1 MIKYFIKKFYS
12 NVIIFFLLFTIL
24 IPSFTYSEN
33 IKVEDD
39 DKENENVLLVKF
51 RDDKNVESVSEYF
64 KIPKENVK
72 EVGNLNIFRINDLD
86 NSKKNKIY
94 EVENTTS
101 QIEFIEKPKKYTVT
115 LTPNDYSS
123 SEQWGLDKM
132 NATLAWDIVTGSSS
146 NIIAILDTGVNGTH
160 EDLTGK
166 VTAGRAFLDNGSTV
180 YDISA
185 NTDSDDHG
193 HGTSVAGVASAITN
207 NGKGISGT
215 DWNAQIMPIKIL
227 DSDGSGW
234 DDDIAD
240 GIIYAAQNGAKI
252 INMSLGGDTSSST
265 LESAINTAYNTHG
278 CIVVAASGNE
288 NTTPISYPARYTN
301 VIAVGAT
308 NSSDN
313 RCTPSDWGYDIYGD
327 PLGSNYGSD
336 LDVVAPGNNIKTTK
350 DTAAG
355 NEYRTASGTSLSTP
369 YISGIASLIWAKYPS
384 FTNTQVR
391 SYIENEAYKVSAMG
405 GADFHN
411 EYGFGRADMYRSLNP
426 TPSTNPADYTYS
438 IVSQNSSP
446 TLIPGNSYR
455 FDLTIKNTG
464 NTIWEKYKV
473 NLGTN
478 NPQDRVSGFIRED
491 LNNRNSSGWSYD
503 NRIYLQENKVSP
515 GENGTFSFYLTVP
528 DGMSPGV
535 YQEHFR
541 PVADNITWMTDNDI
555 YWNIIVKSAADSYR
569 PYEITYQNGFP
580 TLSQGEA
587 HQFVLK
593 IRNMGNST
601 WTRGKVN
608 LGPDRAQDRITGF
621 LREGANPSGWIYYNR
636 IYMVEDSVNPGQEAT
651 FSFWLTPPS
660 GMNSGTYREYFRPVA
675 DGITWMD
682 DKGIYWDITVR

>member
-1 MIKYFIKKFYS
+1 MIKKYFQKFYLGI
-12 NVIIFFLLFTIL
+12 IIFVFCIA
-24 IPSFTYSEN
+24 IIAPNFTYSE
-33 IKVEDD
+33 D
-39 DKENENVLLVKF
+39 ENSQENDNVLLIKF
-51 RDDKNVESVSEYF
+51 QQQETIEDISRDYN
-64 KIPKENVK
+64 IPEENID
-72 EVGNLNIFRINDLD
+72 EVGDLNIFRIQNPDQ
-86 NSKKNKIY
+86 SNKDKLY
-94 EVENTTS
+94 ETENVTDE
-101 QIEFIEKPKKYTVT
+101 IEFIEKPQKYNTM
-115 LTPNDYSS
+115 LIPNDYSS

-132 NATLAWDIVTGSSS
+132 NAVLAWDITTGSAS
-146 NIIAILDTGVNGTH
+146 NIIAILDTGVNGLH

-166 VTAGRAFLDNGSTV
+166 VIAGRAFLDNGGTV
-180 YDISA
+180 YNISA

-193 HGTSVAGVASAITN
+193 HGTSVAGVASAITDN
-207 NGKGISGT
+207 AKGVAGT
-215 DWNAQIMPIKIL
+215 DWNARIMPVKIL
-227 DSDGSGW
+227 DSSGSGW

-265 LESAINTAYNTHG
+265 LEAAINTAYNTYG
-278 CIVVAASGNE
+278 CVVVAASGNT
-288 NTTPISYPARYTN
+288 NTTPISYPARYGN

-313 RCTPSDWGYDIYGD
+313 RCTPSDWGYDIWGN

-336 LDVVAPGNNIKTTK
+336 LDVIAPGNSIKTTK
-350 DTAAG
+350 DTASG

-369 YISGIASLIWAKYPS
+369 FVSGIASLILTKYPS

-391 SYIENEAYKVSAMG
+391 SYIENEAYKVSGMG
-405 GADFHN
+405 GNDFHN
-411 EYGFGRADMYRSLNP
+411 EYGYGRVDMYRSLNP

-455 FDLTIKNTG
+455 FDLTIRNTG

-473 NLGTN
+473 NLGTD
-478 NPQDRVSGFIRED
+478 NPQDRVTGFIRED
-491 LNNRNSSGWSYD
+491 QNNHNASGWSYD

-528 DGMSPGV
+528 EGMSSGV

-569 PYEITYQNGFP
+569 PYDITYQNAFP

-587 HQFVLK
+587 YQFILK
-593 IRNMGNST
+593 LRNTGNST
-601 WTRGKVN
+601 WTRGRVN
-608 LGPDRAQDRITGF
+608 LGPDRSQDRITGF

-651 FSFWLTPPS
+651 FNFWMTPPS
-660 GMNSGTYREYFRPVA
+660 GMSSGTYREYFRPVA

-682 DKGIYWDITVR
+682 DKGIYWDISVR